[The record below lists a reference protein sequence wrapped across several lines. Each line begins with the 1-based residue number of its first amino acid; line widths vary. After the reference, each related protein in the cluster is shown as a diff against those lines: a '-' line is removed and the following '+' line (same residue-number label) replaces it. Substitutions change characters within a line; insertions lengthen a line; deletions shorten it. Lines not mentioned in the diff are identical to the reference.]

1 MNNNGAYKVISI
13 IALLLGALGVTLGYA
28 AFSSALTISSSAK
41 VNPSASTFNV
51 DFSSSSS
58 SVVTNAIQP
67 TLNKTVAG
75 FSATNATIDN
85 TSDPIISN
93 LEATFTEPGQSAT
106 YEFYAYNDGQYTAYL
121 NGINFS
127 GSKTCTAVTGTTQS
141 LVDSACNGITLS
153 IKVGSEDVTT
163 TSVGSITGHSLAKNA
178 SELITVT
185 ISYVS
190 GSDVADGN
198 FNVTLPSIVL
208 TYDSLD

>member
-1 MNNNGAYKVISI
+1 MNNNAYKIISI
-13 IALLLGALGVTLGYA
+13 IALVLGVLGVTLGYA
-28 AFSSALTISSSAK
+28 AFSSTLTISSSAN

-58 SVVTNAIQP
+58 SVVADPITP
-67 TLNKTVAG
+67 TLNKTATG
-75 FSATNATIDN
+75 FSATNATIN
-85 TSDPIISN
+85 NSSDPIISN
-93 LEATFTEPGQSAT
+93 LVATFTEPGQSVT
-106 YEFYAYNDGQYTAYL
+106 YDFYAYNAGEFIAYL

-153 IKVGSEDVTT
+153 VKVGSEDATT
-163 TSVGSITGHSLAKNA
+163 SSVGSISGHSLAKNTA
-178 SELITVT
+178 EQVTVV

-190 GSDVADGN
+190 GSAVADGN
-198 FNVTLPSIVL
+198 FNVSFPDVVL